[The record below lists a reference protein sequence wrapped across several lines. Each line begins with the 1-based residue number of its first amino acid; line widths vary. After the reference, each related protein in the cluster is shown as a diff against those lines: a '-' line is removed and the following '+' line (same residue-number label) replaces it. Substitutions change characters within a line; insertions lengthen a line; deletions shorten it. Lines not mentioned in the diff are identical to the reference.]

1 MIKLDGKVKYGNLP
15 SEIQTHLTPIV
26 TKDDKIALLFCI
38 VVFLDLVCAIPLL
51 VNGERLFTLVALP
64 FMIGIN
70 IWTLIVMFMKISS
83 HNALHFTLYKGG
95 TGTILSFCYFV
106 LSQKYGFSVLG
117 FNPLYMM
124 TSLLAYLIVIIG
136 FIRYYLVIFPNYKRK
151 KKNSPAW
158 GTYLLTL
165 GPGAGYIAAQFIF
178 RFSDSVADLFMS
190 YMYLLMACLSSY
202 VGIKF
207 VHQFI
212 FVKANQDIINQR
224 LGKGRFSNDP
234 K

>member
-38 VVFLDLVCAIPLL
+38 VVFLDLVCTIPLL
-51 VNGERLFTLVALP
+51 V
-64 FMIGIN
+64 
-70 IWTLIVMFMKISS
+70 
-83 HNALHFTLYKGG
+83 
-95 TGTILSFCYFV
+95 
-106 LSQKYGFSVLG
+106 
-117 FNPLYMM
+117 
-124 TSLLAYLIVIIG
+124 
-136 FIRYYLVIFPNYKRK
+136 
-151 KKNSPAW
+151 
-158 GTYLLTL
+158 
-165 GPGAGYIAAQFIF
+165 
-178 RFSDSVADLFMS
+178 VADLFMS